1 MRRAWTLA
9 IGMVMAAFLAMAP
22 GGGVSAQAGP
32 TAVPLQLAWMETP
45 LEATLDD
52 ILTGRAQPGFTP
64 VLSQGLPFVA
74 RQDRVLWVRI
84 RAELPTAGDWHL
96 DINRVPLDRLR
107 LRDRE
112 GRLLAE
118 DSFFARGPEI
128 ATWPAVFT
136 LPLPARE
143 AGPVEFYLETKGT
156 VMGGLHLA
164 LRRQADSDR
173 LEAEARRN
181 FRWVYGVL
189 LLVAVLSLVRH
200 MEDAQSGA
208 LAVGAAAF
216 CSWLACLGINGH
228 LYSLPEIALLS
239 GRGAAVPQALFLLGA
254 GPLVLATRHYAGVAR
269 AAPWLSSWTA
279 VLGWLLVALA
289 LYGLFM
295 VQGYQAIGLQWL
307 AMIGYAVALLT
318 CLLMLLLDSRSY
330 RWGPVLA
337 LLAVALGVA
346 VRLLADRQVLS
357 ASWTSL
363 YGWQALLALAMVF
376 YLGLPWIRAR
386 LQRWAARKRATPPE
400 PSLEEKIEA
409 ARQRLMQSLQQ
420 GLAHADDDDMTWI
433 AYRRLL
439 EGLKSVL
446 PQLSSAVVGL
456 QPDGEPLMYVDPPD
470 AEARYRE
477 LMSQRTTLVRNLSK
491 LKAPQQVG
499 MDFDGPEGP
508 LEKVQ
513 LAVIPLPIP
522 KPGWGALLVERTAD
536 THYSDAELALCAEFA
551 AMASMAGEEA
561 ADVIGAQRAADTDP
575 ATGTW
580 KAEVTRELLQERI
593 AKARLKQQPL
603 SLLYF
608 VLDQLPAL
616 REAGGEVGAAAGLKP
631 LAELLRDEM
640 AHGDLLGR
648 SGPDGFLLVAH
659 GKRLAEAREYAD
671 RLRAAVQRM
680 AVDPRVAPFLTV
692 SVGIAQAGPEEREAA
707 GLVDRAGK
715 AAHIASKNGGN
726 QIFS

>member
-1 MRRAWTLA
+1 MRKAWSLLVGVVVVA
-9 IGMVMAAFLAMAP
+9 LAMVS
-22 GGGVSAQAGP
+22 GGAVSAEAEKAGP
-32 TAVPLQLAWMETP
+32 ALQLAWMETP
-45 LEATLDD
+45 LGTTLDD

-64 VLSQGLPFVA
+64 VLSQGLPFSA

-84 RAELPTAGDWHL
+84 RTELPEAADWHL
-96 DINRVPLDRLR
+96 DVNRVPLDRLR
-107 LRDRE
+107 LRARD
-112 GRLLAE
+112 GSVLAE

-128 ATWPAVFT
+128 ATWPAVFD
-136 LPLPARE
+136 LPLPPGLS
-143 AGPVEFYLETKGT
+143 GPIELYLETQGT

-164 LRRQADSDR
+164 IRRQAESDAR
-173 LEAEARRN
+173 EAEARRY
-181 FRWVYGVL
+181 FRWVYGLL

-200 MEDAQSGA
+200 MEDPQCGA

-254 GPLVLATRHYAGVAR
+254 GPLVLATRHYAGISR
-269 AAPWLSSWTA
+269 SAPRLSVWSA
-279 VLGWLLVALA
+279 VLGWLLVLAA

-295 VQGYQAIGLQWL
+295 VEGHQAAALQWIAL
-307 AMIGYAVALLT
+307 AGYALALAA
-318 CLLMLLLDSRSY
+318 CLLMLLLDSRGY

-337 LLAVALGVA
+337 LLAMAAAVAA
-346 VRLLADRQVLS
+346 RLLADRQWLP
-357 ASWTSL
+357 AGLASL
-363 YGWQALLALAMVF
+363 YGWQALLALAMML
-376 YLGLPWIRAR
+376 YLGLPWMRAR
-386 LQRWAARKRATPPE
+386 MQRWAARKRAVPPE

-409 ARQRLMQSLQQ
+409 ARQRLMQSLQA
-420 GLAHADDDDMTWI
+420 GLEHADDDDMTWI

-439 EGLKSVL
+439 DGLKSVL
-446 PQLSSAVVGL
+446 PQQSSAVVGL
-456 QPDGEPLMYVDPPD
+456 QPDGEPLMFVTPPD
-470 AEARYRE
+470 AEPRYRQLLE
-477 LMSQRTTLVRNLSK
+477 QRATLVRNLSK

-522 KPGWGALLVERTAD
+522 KPGWGALLVERPAELS
-536 THYSDAELALCAEFA
+536 YSEAELALCAEFA

-561 ADVIGAQRAADTDP
+561 AGAIGAQRAADTDP
-575 ATGTW
+575 ATGTFR
-580 KAEVTRELLQERI
+580 AEVARELLQERM

-616 REAGGEVGAAAGLKP
+616 REAGGEVGAVAGLRP

-680 AVDPRVAPFLTV
+680 PVDPRVAPFLTV
-692 SVGIAQAGPEEREAA
+692 SVGIAQAGADDRDATA
-707 GLVDRAGK
+707 LADRAGR